1 MLRIV
6 NDDCLR
12 FLKLLPSVSVDLVV
26 TSPPYNC
33 GIPYRSCND
42 NRPWQEY
49 LAWCQ
54 EWISELFRICKD
66 DGRIAV
72 NVLIGMGLDKN
83 SVRVSPLKEFIQL
96 IQNAGFTVCGI
107 PLWLD
112 SHRGRLTAWGS
123 WQSASC
129 PYIYNPCE
137 VIIIAYKRHRKKLR
151 KGKSSISKADF
162 IHGCSGVWNIRPD
175 TQPLTIATFP
185 VALPKLAIELLSYEK
200 DLVLDPFCGSGTTG
214 VACLETDRHFIGIEI
229 DRQYC
234 EIAKERINKLKN
246 LKEKKN
252 HA

>member
-1 MLRIV
+1 M
-6 NDDCLR
+6 
-12 FLKLLPSVSVDLVV
+12 
-26 TSPPYNC
+26 
-33 GIPYRSCND
+33 
-42 NRPWQEY
+42 
-49 LAWCQ
+49 
-54 EWISELFRICKD
+54 
-66 DGRIAV
+66 
-72 NVLIGMGLDKN
+72 
-83 SVRVSPLKEFIQL
+83 
-96 IQNAGFTVCGI
+96 
-107 PLWLD
+107 
-112 SHRGRLTAWGS
+112 
-123 WQSASC
+123 
-129 PYIYNPCE
+129 
-137 VIIIAYKRHRKKLR
+137 R